1 MSGRA
6 PDAGRRRL
14 LRAAAAGVVV
24 PFAAGCALPVFPK
37 RPAPAAEDA
46 AGWVQHAGGRF
57 VLVLPRVEMGQN
69 IATALKQIACEEL
82 GIGWSELEVQLPS
95 THRLRRVRGTVGSE
109 SIKDFAL
116 PLAQACATLREALAA
131 GRTGGTGGTGGALA
145 VDERPAAVLRS
156 LNGQGRRHVGRSP
169 PIEQGEAIVR
179 GAPLY
184 AADVRR
190 PGQCHGRVLRAPASP
205 ELRSTLLAA
214 DEAAARAVPGF
225 VALVRD
231 DALRQGHAA
240 GLGIVART
248 PGALD
253 RIEAALA
260 LRWQVDGAGAAG
272 DIDAAIDID
281 HRLARSPKRA
291 KALHDDA
298 MDAGAPWH
306 VDLRFDIPLA
316 AHAAIEPR
324 AAVAEF
330 DATGALQL
338 WAGSQDPFYVR
349 DVLVRH
355 LGLSEE
361 RVIVH
366 AQRIGGAFG
375 GRTLCTVELE
385 AALLA
390 RAAGAPVKV
399 QWTRAQEFR
408 HAFHRP
414 PSSHR
419 VRVRLRAGRLHD
431 WWHAFAGSHILFTS
445 AGFPPWLQRMADFV
459 GDPGVARGAEPP
471 YRIPA
476 RRIGFDTVR
485 LPVHTGPW
493 RGLGA
498 APNVFAIECTID
510 ECARVAGADA
520 VDFRLAHIDD
530 PRLARVLRRAAGA
543 AGWAARPAVDS
554 ARAGADALQPIGDAT
569 QPDGNA
575 TRPGARAPQPNAQSL
590 RPDREAPR
598 PGVEAPSL
606 GADGPR
612 LRGRGVACGIYKA
625 MSYAAVVA
633 DVEIDIGAGSVRVTR
648 LLCAHD
654 CGRVINPDQVR
665 AQCEGN
671 LVWSLGM
678 VLVEGLPVDG
688 SGVAAASFADAPIPC
703 LADVPPLQ
711 VELVDEGDAPSG
723 AGETVIVAAGA
734 AIANALRDACGLRL
748 QRLPLRA
755 ADLRAALS
763 RWDRPS

>member
-1 MSGRA
+1 VKAPTKALWTPVRA

-46 AGWVQHAGGRF
+46 AGWVQQAGGRF

-109 SIKDFAL
+109 SVKDFAL

-131 GRTGGTGGTGGALA
+131 GRTGGTGGALA

-330 DATGALQL
+330 DATGALQV
-338 WAGSQDPFYVR
+338 WVGSQDPFYVR
-349 DVLVRH
+349 DVLLRH

-361 RVIVH
+361 RVLVH

-543 AGWAARPAVDS
+543 AGWA
-554 ARAGADALQPIGDAT
+554 
-569 QPDGNA
+569 
-575 TRPGARAPQPNAQSL
+575 
-590 RPDREAPR
+590 PR
-598 PGVEAPSL
+598 PTDDARRPTG
-606 GADGPR
+606 GGPL

-633 DVEIDIGAGSVRVTR
+633 DVEINVGAGAVRVTR

-671 LVWSLGM
+671 LVWGLGM

-688 SGVAAASFADAPIPC
+688 SGVAAASFADAPIPR
-703 LADVPPLQ
+703 LADVPPLR
-711 VELVDEGDAPSG
+711 VELVDEGDPPSG

>member
-1 MSGRA
+1 VKAPVRA

-24 PFAAGCALPVFPK
+24 PFTAGCALPVFPK
-37 RPAPAAEDA
+37 RPLPAAEDA
-46 AGWVQHAGGRF
+46 GGWVQQASGRF

-82 GIGWSELEVQLPS
+82 GIGWHELDLQLPG

-109 SIKDFAL
+109 SVKDFAL

-131 GRTGGTGGTGGALA
+131 GRTRGALA

-231 DALRQGHAA
+231 DALRQGNAH
-240 GLGIVART
+240 GVGIVART

-291 KALHDDA
+291 KALHDDPL
-298 MDAGAPWH
+298 DAGAPWH

-330 DATGALQL
+330 DAKGTLQL
-338 WAGSQDPFYVR
+338 WVGSQDPFYVR

-355 LGLSEE
+355 LGLPEE
-361 RVIVH
+361 RVVVH

-390 RAAGAPVKV
+390 RAAGVPVKV

-419 VRVRLRAGRLHD
+419 VRVRLRGGRLHD

-445 AGFPPWLQRMADFV
+445 AGFPPWLQRMADIV

-471 YRIPA
+471 YRIHA
-476 RRIGFDTVR
+476 RRIGFDAVR

-510 ECARVAGADA
+510 ECALVAGVDA

-543 AGWAARPAVDS
+543 AAWADRPAVNS
-554 ARAGADALQPIGDAT
+554 ARLGADALRPVSGAT
-569 QPDGNA
+569 QPEG
-575 TRPGARAPQPNAQSL
+575 GA
-590 RPDREAPR
+590 DAPR
-598 PGVEAPSL
+598 SGAGAPGL
-606 GADGPR
+606 GADGPN

-633 DVEIDIGAGSVRVTR
+633 DVEIDVGAGSVRVTR

-671 LVWSLGM
+671 LVWGLGM
-678 VLVEGLPVDG
+678 VLIEGLPVDG
-688 SGVAAASFADAPIPC
+688 SGVAAVSFADAPIPR

-711 VELVDEGDAPSG
+711 VEIVDEGDPPSG

-734 AIANALRDACGLRL
+734 AIANALRNACGLRL

-755 ADLRAALS
+755 ADLSAALAK
-763 RWDRPS
+763 RDRPS